1 MKIGLFIALM
11 LSTFVS
17 NAQVLT
23 YRNGDPFLFCTHGR
37 DDPSRCWWPL
47 PPFLGTTYMTNP
59 ACEPNPYGKPWSADD
74 FASLEQYMTV
84 CPAGIQPG
92 GWDSA
97 GGQPELVPTYH

>member
-1 MKIGLFIALM
+1 
-11 LSTFVS
+11 
-17 NAQVLT
+17 
-23 YRNGDPFLFCTHGR
+23 
-37 DDPSRCWWPL
+37 
-47 PPFLGTTYMTNP
+47 MTNP